1 MLVIGLTGGIA
12 SGKTTASDWFADQ
25 GIEIIDADDIARQVV
40 EPGSDGLAAVVRQFG
55 NDVLDASGALDRPAL
70 RTRVFADAAARRA
83 LEGILHPLIGAR
95 MRERLAAARGPY
107 CILSVP
113 LLFESRNLLA
123 LVHRTLVV
131 DVPESVQLTRVMQ
144 RDGCDAATARAM
156 LAAQLD
162 RETRLAQADDV
173 VDNSATPEHLRAQL
187 ERLHRRYLQ
196 LAHDSAES

>member
-12 SGKTTASDWFADQ
+12 SGKTTASDWFAGQ
-25 GIEIIDADDIARQVV
+25 GIEIIDADEIARQVV
-40 EPGSDGLAAVVRQFG
+40 EPGSDGLAAVVRHFG
-55 NDVLDASGALDRPAL
+55 RDVLDASGALDRAAL
-70 RTRVFADAAARRA
+70 RARVFADPAARRA
-83 LEGILHPLIGAR
+83 LEGLLHPLIGAR

-123 LVHRTLVV
+123 LVQRTLVV
-131 DVPESVQLTRVMQ
+131 DVPESVQLTRLMQ
-144 RDGCDAATARAM
+144 RDGCDATTASAM

-162 RETRLAQADDV
+162 RASRLAQADDV
-173 VDNSATPEHLRAQL
+173 VDNSTTPEHLGAQL
-187 ERLHRRYLQ
+187 ERLHHGYLQ